1 MEIKKWLT
9 IVAVL
14 AALLLAA
21 ERALC
26 RAVLSTSECMQL
38 LGELCPVAA
47 PPLPGAALM
56 VGGDRK

>member
-9 IVAVL
+9 IGAVL

-26 RAVLSTSECMQL
+26 LAVLSTSECMQL
-38 LGELCPVAA
+38 LGELCPAVA
-47 PPLPGAALM
+47 PPHPGAALM

>member
-38 LGELCPVAA
+38 LGELCPAVA
-47 PPLPGAALM
+47 PPDPGAALM